1 MTDEKRKSDQE
12 DVATGTASGYQ
23 YNFDTS
29 LPLDYEFGLPDW
41 FKQTESKSDFEKDT
55 IESVLAVAE
64 VEHQRS
70 EPYWIEKNSL
80 SDRDIRTSPRQ
91 RELIA
96 LRLIEDS
103 RFSSIVISYDTMAAL
118 ELESSLSRV
127 FSLVDLDFNSLVDLD
142 EMNKVLKLEDLSASE
157 KDLVRSVLQVTET
170 VFNERLVQ
178 GLVSKDALAALSF
191 EDFRLALYSTRRD
204 HADHG
209 TRPSES
215 SAAINHRDLSALDNS
230 ASSPISPVSLDI
242 AAIPNTAQPVPPEAR
257 TQEPPQALSQS
268 LSQSQL
274 QGPAGAHTKEP
285 PEAPPSQL
293 QAPPHTPPPSY
304 FKTPSPK
311 RLLYANLDLP
321 LTSINADAVKL
332 SPVGDSY
339 FAAAVCS
346 LARLNPRAILR
357 MIRINLDGSYSICFP
372 GSRRPPFDVMP
383 PRPEELNCYGM
394 TDKFGF
400 WYPLLEK
407 AYGIYVAKI
416 SPLNSVLS
424 TAGSGKPRSLV
435 ARRAC
440 QAIETLAMSSSS
452 YLVVA
457 DFEPA
462 ALFEKLLTL
471 NSENLVV
478 LAVTHDDTGKGP
490 PPRPY
495 PVLSVQPH
503 RGIVEINSIYEQV
516 AGLDLELTAE
526 AFAKAF
532 RLLFFEAPQSGKA
545 ESPNAKQTQNS
556 QNSNTGGV
564 HTNPW
569 RKF

>member
-12 DVATGTASGYQ
+12 EVANGTVSGYQ
-23 YNFDTS
+23 FNFDTS

-41 FKQTESKSDFEKDT
+41 FKQTETKSDFEKDT

-70 EPYWIEKNSL
+70 EPYWIENNSL
-80 SDRDIRTSPRQ
+80 SDRDIRSFSKQ
-91 RELIA
+91 RELVA
-96 LRLIEDS
+96 LRLMDDK
-103 RFSSIVISYDTMAAL
+103 RFSSIEIRHDSMAAM

-127 FSLVDLDFNSLVDLD
+127 FSLVDLDFNALVDLD

-157 KDLVRSVLQVTET
+157 KELVRSVLQVTEA
-170 VFNERLVQ
+170 VFSERLAQ
-178 GLVSKDALAALSF
+178 GLVPKDALAALSF
-191 EDFRLALYSTRRD
+191 EDFRLALFSTRRD
-204 HADHG
+204 ASEKNESPEK
-209 TRPSES
+209 PSNPS
-215 SAAINHRDLSALDNS
+215 PAAAPSPAPNPAPSPALNPSPTPVANPAPIPVANLAPINA
-230 ASSPISPVSLDI
+230 P
-242 AAIPNTAQPVPPEAR
+242 
-257 TQEPPQALSQS
+257 PPQ
-268 LSQSQL
+268 
-274 QGPAGAHTKEP
+274 
-285 PEAPPSQL
+285 
-293 QAPPHTPPPSY
+293 Y

-321 LTSINADAVKL
+321 LTSINPDAVKL

-339 FAAAVCS
+339 FAAAVCA

-372 GSRRPPFDVMP
+372 GSRRAPFDVMP
-383 PRPEELNCYGM
+383 PRPEELNCYGLA
-394 TDKFGF
+394 DKYGF

-407 AYGIYVAKI
+407 AYGIYVAKL

-424 TAGSGKPRSLV
+424 AAGSGKPRSLA

-457 DFEPA
+457 DFEAP
-462 ALFEKLLTL
+462 ALFEKLLNL

-495 PVLSVQPH
+495 PILSVQPH
-503 RGIVEINSIYEQV
+503 RGIIEINSIYEQV

-526 AFAKAF
+526 SFAKAF
-532 RLLFFEAPQSGKA
+532 RLIFFEAPQSAKA
-545 ESPNAKQTQNS
+545 QFPSSQKS
-556 QNSNTGGV
+556 QNSHNSHDSHNSNHQGV

-569 RKF
+569 RKFSP

>member
-1 MTDEKRKSDQE
+1 LTDEKHKSDQE

-70 EPYWIEKNSL
+70 EPYWIEENSL

-91 RELIA
+91 RELVA
-96 LRLIEDS
+96 LRLIEDK
-103 RFSSIVISYDTMAAL
+103 RFSSIVIRYDTMAAL

-157 KDLVRSVLQVTET
+157 KELVRSVLQVTET

-178 GLVSKDALAALSF
+178 GLVSKGALAALSF
-191 EDFRLALYSTRRD
+191 EDFRLALYSTRREP
-204 HADHG
+204 ADHG
-209 TRPSES
+209 TRPAES
-215 SAAINHRDLSALDNS
+215 SAATNLRDLNALDNS
-230 ASSPISPVSLDI
+230 ASSPISPVNLDI
-242 AAIPNTAQPVPPEAR
+242 AASPNTAQPVPPQAR

-268 LSQSQL
+268 QL
-274 QGPAGAHTKEP
+274 QVPAEAQTKEP

-321 LTSINADAVKL
+321 LTSINPDAVKL

-545 ESPNAKQTQNS
+545 ESPNAKKTQNS
-556 QNSNTGGV
+556 QNSNIGGV

>member
-91 RELIA
+91 RELMA

-103 RFSSIVISYDTMAAL
+103 RFSSIVIRYDTMAAL

-204 HADHG
+204 HADHS
-209 TRPSES
+209 TRPAES
-215 SAAINHRDLSALDNS
+215 SAAINHRDLSVLDNS

-242 AAIPNTAQPVPPEAR
+242 AAIPSTAQPVPPEVR

-274 QGPAGAHTKEP
+274 QGSSGALTKEP

>member
-12 DVATGTASGYQ
+12 EVANGTVSGYQ
-23 YNFDTS
+23 FNFDTS

-41 FKQTESKSDFEKDT
+41 FKQTETKSDFEKDT

-70 EPYWIEKNSL
+70 EPYWIENNSL
-80 SDRDIRTSPRQ
+80 SDRDIRSFTKQ
-91 RELIA
+91 RELVA
-96 LRLIEDS
+96 LRLMDDK
-103 RFSSIVISYDTMAAL
+103 RFSSIEIRHDSMAAM

-127 FSLVDLDFNSLVDLD
+127 FSLVDLDFNALVDLD

-157 KDLVRSVLQVTET
+157 KELVRSVLQVTEAI
-170 VFNERLVQ
+170 FSERLAQ
-178 GLVSKDALAALSF
+178 GIVPNDALAALSF
-191 EDFRLALYSTRRD
+191 EDFRLALFSTRRD
-204 HADHG
+204 AAGKNESPEKPSNPSPYADPNPALNPA
-209 TRPSES
+209 PSPVAS
-215 SAAINHRDLSALDNS
+215 PAPIPVASPAPSPVANPAPSPAPNS
-230 ASSPISPVSLDI
+230 APNPAPSPAPSPVANPAPSPVAN
-242 AAIPNTAQPVPPEAR
+242 AAFIN
-257 TQEPPQALSQS
+257 EPPPQ
-268 LSQSQL
+268 
-274 QGPAGAHTKEP
+274 
-285 PEAPPSQL
+285 
-293 QAPPHTPPPSY
+293 Y

-321 LTSINADAVKL
+321 LTSINPDAVKL

-339 FAAAVCS
+339 FAAAVCA

-383 PRPEELNCYGM
+383 PRPEELNCYGL
-394 TDKFGF
+394 TDKYGF

-407 AYGIYVAKI
+407 AYGIYVAKL

-424 TAGSGKPRSLV
+424 AAGSGKPRSLA

-457 DFEPA
+457 DFESP

-495 PVLSVQPH
+495 PILSVQPQ
-503 RGIVEINSIYEQV
+503 RGIIEINSIYEQV

-526 AFAKAF
+526 SFAKAF
-532 RLLFFEAPQSGKA
+532 RLIFFEAPQS
-545 ESPNAKQTQNS
+545 AKSQFPSSQKSLNS
-556 QNSNTGGV
+556 HNSHDSHNSNNQGV
-564 HTNPW
+564 HSNPW
-569 RKF
+569 RKFSP